1 MANFIRLS
9 LIKQALGSRFPVDPM
24 SDAGLQE
31 LTEALGE
38 NEARNT
44 LTQQGFTE
52 ADLADFSARLSAETL
67 LFQQWIASNKALNDV
82 LSEGIL
88 SEYRDNQGVSE
99 HRLFKDFQ
107 AYVSL
112 YLTDKL
118 LHYTHATEP
127 KIRHEVTSFLP
138 LLDLDNRYLVED
150 QLFRELRKKLA
161 KVEAEWETWRDEEM
175 QKGAVMPLM
184 SDEVIHELNTL
195 SKASYANIMYYVDTL
210 LKTMYAPGTT
220 PRFANWMIK
229 RLELLDLNNEH
240 QEKIRQFKRDL
251 ASGTLKVANVRHV
264 KSNNKRLVLPGI
276 LILASLGVIFWIV
289 YFKPFSGMDDVE
301 DKNHSSFS
309 VLTEDERR
317 EIDSIVKNMSSRAMP
332 EEEAIDQ
339 GFLPGGSGILSLRK
353 EFVNPLMEQIYEDHA
368 RDGRLTYLYP
378 VDSCGK
384 SDKFV
389 AYQGTKALKGN
400 TGVPATLRNES
411 DYELLVYVADNK
423 KTGSVFTAFVKKGET
438 LSFQMQK
445 GQVITCVAG
454 QSFKRFEVPTGA
466 TAEQLPSP
474 GYSHHFCDRDQNF
487 EESINHSYVM
497 YKDVGKLK
505 CVVAG
510 KSAQYI
516 RFIDL
521 THCTE
526 IY

>member
-9 LIKQALGSRFPVDPM
+9 VVKQVLGEKFPVDPM

-31 LTEALGE
+31 LIEALGE
-38 NEARNT
+38 SEVRNT
-44 LTQQGFTE
+44 LIQQGCSE
-52 ADLADFSARLSAETL
+52 SDLKDFSARLSAETL
-67 LFQQWIASNKALNDV
+67 LFQQWIASNKALSDL

-88 SEYRDNQGVSE
+88 SEYRDNQGISE

-107 AYVSL
+107 SYVSV

-118 LHYTHATEP
+118 LNYTHSTEQ
-127 KIRHEVTSFLP
+127 KIRLEVCSFLP
-138 LLDLDNRYLVED
+138 LLDLDNRFLIED

-161 KVEAEWETWRDEEM
+161 KVEVEWETWEDEEM
-175 QKGAVMPLM
+175 QKGALMPLM
-184 SDEVIHELNTL
+184 SDEVIRELNAL

-210 LKTMYAPGTT
+210 LKTLYAPGTT

-251 ASGTLKVANVRHV
+251 ASGTLKVANVRYV
-264 KSNNKRLVLPGI
+264 KSNNRRLVLPGI

-289 YFKPFSGMDDVE
+289 YFKPFSGIDDVD

-317 EIDSIVKNMSSRAMP
+317 EIDSIVKHMSNRAIP
-332 EEEAIDQ
+332 EEDGIDQ
-339 GFLPGGSGILSLRK
+339 GFLPGGSGVLSLRK

-389 AYQGTKALKGN
+389 PYQGTKALKGN

-411 DYELLVYVADNK
+411 DYDLLVYVADNK
-423 KTGSVFTAFVKKGET
+423 KTGKVFIAYVKKGEM
-438 LSFQMQK
+438 LSFNMQK
-445 GQVITCVAG
+445 GQIITCAAG
-454 QSFKRFEVPTGA
+454 HVFKRFEIPTGA
-466 TAEQLPSP
+466 SAEQLPSP

-487 EESINHSYVM
+487 EESINRSYVM
-497 YKDVGKLK
+497 NKDAGKLK
-505 CVVAG
+505 FVVAG
-510 KSAQYI
+510 KSSQYVQ
-516 RFIDL
+516 FIDL

-526 IY
+526 LY